1 MVKEKKSAD
10 PSSLTHSPRTPPAPP
25 NRSPKMSSFAV
36 VKQQLLLPSVD
47 KFLSDTPIRNSV
59 AIEKYVS
66 ALGKLIQRSE
76 KYWSSKNYHK
86 CWVESIKISRFIVK
100 LKRQHSGWQHFS
112 SYNHRLLSV
121 VVPQCIRRAEQCEV
135 LCGGAT
141 AELEMCHSSE
151 SLRAL
156 ITNDDC
162 TKSLAEAACIAH
174 KAREEKEE
182 NRVNEAKEQDQ
193 KQKQETTVLLN
204 CTLKAIKSLPD
215 IVVGDNEEEQPEPT
229 MPPPRPPS
237 QPPQSQLTFRQLM
250 FREEQAEKEKLDQA
264 CESNNPDDFGCLFG
278 SAPCPKK
285 TSIITTITIDVQEHE
300 EYQKLAKELQSLRE
314 NNTKLKIEH
323 ANAVKKMKQQ
333 YDVQIE
339 ARKAEKLNA
348 RVNQEKAND
357 LDNLLI
363 GSISFETMEDPVVT
377 PAGHVYDR
385 MHISHWIHHNHT
397 DPFTRESL
405 SRRHL
410 NPIRCLKDLVQKY
423 NKPMEMDS
431 SLEEEKEEEEE
442 EEEILS
448 LEEQI
453 QACKRAAVAFKRRGC
468 MDAAR
473 SEVKKYHLLRE
484 QLELERE

>member
-1 MVKEKKSAD
+1 
-10 PSSLTHSPRTPPAPP
+10 
-25 NRSPKMSSFAV
+25 MSSFAV

-59 AIEKYVS
+59 AVEKYVL
-66 ALGKLIQRSE
+66 ALDKLIQRSE
-76 KYWSSKNYHK
+76 KYWSTQNYHK
-86 CWVESIKISRFIVK
+86 CWVESIKISQFIVK

-135 LCGGAT
+135 LCGAT

-162 TKSLAEAACIAH
+162 TKSLAEAARIAH

-204 CTLKAIKSLPD
+204 RTLKAKKILPD
-215 IVVGDNEEEQPEPT
+215 IVVGDNEEEQPEPI
-229 MPPPRPPS
+229 MPPPRPPE
-237 QPPQSQLTFRQLM
+237 SQLTFRQLM
-250 FREEQAEKEKLDQA
+250 FREEEQAEKEKLDQA
-264 CESNNPDDFGCLFG
+264 CESNNPDDFGSLFG

-285 TSIITTITIDVQEHE
+285 TSIITTITIDVQEYK
-300 EYQKLAKELQSLRE
+300 EYQKLAQELQSLRE
-314 NNTKLKIEH
+314 KNTKLKTNH
-323 ANAVKKMKQQ
+323 ANAAKKMKQQ

-339 ARKAEKLNA
+339 ACKAEKLKA
-348 RVNQEKAND
+348 CVNQEKAND

-377 PAGHVYDR
+377 PAGHLYDR
-385 MHISHWIHHNHT
+385 QHISHWIHHNHT

-410 NPIRCLKDLVQKY
+410 NPIRCIKDLVQKY
-423 NKPMEMDS
+423 NKPMEMEMEMDV
-431 SLEEEKEEEEE
+431 SLEEEKEEKEE

-453 QACKRAAVAFKRRGC
+453 QACKRAAVAFKRMGR

-473 SEVKKYHLLRE
+473 SEVKKYHSLRE
-484 QLELERE
+484 QLELEWE